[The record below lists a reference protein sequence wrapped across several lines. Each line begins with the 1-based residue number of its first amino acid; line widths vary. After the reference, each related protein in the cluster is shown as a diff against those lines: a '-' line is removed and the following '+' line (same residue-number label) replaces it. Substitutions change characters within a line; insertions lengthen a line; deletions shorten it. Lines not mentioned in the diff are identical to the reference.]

1 MHPVFFQM
9 GNIVG
14 YSYGLMIGLGA
25 LLAIF
30 VSEWRAKRRRL
41 NGELVF
47 SAAVWGL
54 FAGLLGAKLTFI
66 LSNIKYLSTDPGY
79 VLGTDGF
86 TVYGGVVL
94 GILVGGLI
102 VRQKK
107 VDMPV
112 YLDLV
117 IPQIALAQGF
127 GRIGCFLA
135 GCCYGKPTDSA
146 LGVIFPPEAIAPA
159 GIKLLPTQLFSAAGD
174 FLIFIILI
182 LLSNFATDY
191 LRVKKGNRSAEVS
204 STAEG
209 IELSATTEGAEL
221 SDLADGKL
229 LDKDLVATKPGFFQ
243 PFSMSGMY
251 LVLYGIGR
259 FAIEFLRADPRRT
272 ALGLTSNQYVS
283 MAFLAVGL
291 FLIFFAQKRAKKQ
304 GTGEVEEIDRL

>member
-9 GNIVG
+9 GGIVG
-14 YSYGLMIGLGA
+14 YSYGLMIGIGA

-30 VSEWRAKRRRL
+30 VSEWRAKRRGL
-41 NGELVF
+41 DGELVF

-54 FAGLLGAKLTFI
+54 LAGLLGAKLTFI
-66 LSNIKYLSTDPGY
+66 ISNIKLLFTNPSY

-94 GILVGGLI
+94 GIIVGGLI
-102 VRQKK
+102 VKRKK
-107 VDMPV
+107 VDVPV

-135 GCCYGKPTDSA
+135 GCCYGKPTDSHF
-146 LGVIFPPEAIAPA
+146 GVVFPVEAIAPS
-159 GIKLLPTQLFSAAGD
+159 GIPLIPTQLISAAGD
-174 FLIFIILI
+174 LLIFAILL

-191 LRVKKGNRSAEVS
+191 LKVRKGE
-204 STAEG
+204 E
-209 IELSATTEGAEL
+209 E
-221 SDLADGKL
+221 L
-229 LDKDLVATKPGFFQ
+229 LDKDAVTKKLRFFQ
-243 PFSMSGMY
+243 PLSMSGMY
-251 LVLYGIGR
+251 LILYGIGR

-283 MAFLAVGL
+283 IVFVIAGLA
-291 FLIFFAQKRAKKQ
+291 LIFYGYKRAQK
-304 GTGEVEEIDRL
+304 GPCH

>member
-9 GNIVG
+9 GGIVG
-14 YSYGLMIGLGA
+14 YSYGLMIGIGA

-30 VSEWRAKRRRL
+30 VSEWRAKRRGL
-41 NGELVF
+41 DGELVF

-54 FAGLLGAKLTFI
+54 LAGLLGAKLTFI
-66 LSNIKYLSTDPGY
+66 ISNIKLLFTNPSY

-94 GILVGGLI
+94 GIIVGGLI
-102 VRQKK
+102 VKRKK
-107 VDMPV
+107 VDVPV

-135 GCCYGKPTDSA
+135 GCCYGKPTDRHF
-146 LGVIFPPEAIAPA
+146 GVVFPVEAIAPS
-159 GIKLLPTQLFSAAGD
+159 GIPLIPTQLISAAGD
-174 FLIFIILI
+174 FLIFAILL

-191 LRVKKGNRSAEVS
+191 LKVRKGE
-204 STAEG
+204 E
-209 IELSATTEGAEL
+209 E
-221 SDLADGKL
+221 L
-229 LDKDLVATKPGFFQ
+229 LDKDAVTKKLRFFQ
-243 PFSMSGMY
+243 PLSMSGMY
-251 LVLYGIGR
+251 LILYGIGR

-283 MAFLAVGL
+283 IVFVIAGLA
-291 FLIFFAQKRAKKQ
+291 LIFYGYKRAQK
-304 GTGEVEEIDRL
+304 GPCH

>member
-14 YSYGLMIGLGA
+14 YSYGLMIGIGA

-30 VSEWRAKRRRL
+30 VSEWRAKRRGL
-41 NGELVF
+41 DGELVF

-54 FAGLLGAKLTFI
+54 LAGLLGAKLTFI
-66 LSNIKYLSTDPGY
+66 ISNIKLLFTNPSY
-79 VLGTDGF
+79 VLGTNGF

-94 GILVGGLI
+94 GIIVGGLI
-102 VRQKK
+102 VKRKK
-107 VDMPV
+107 VDVPV

-135 GCCYGKPTDSA
+135 GCCYGKPTDSHF
-146 LGVIFPPEAIAPA
+146 GVVFPVEAIAPS
-159 GIKLLPTQLFSAAGD
+159 GIPLIPTQLISAAGD
-174 FLIFIILI
+174 FLIFAILL

-191 LRVKKGNRSAEVS
+191 LKVRKGE
-204 STAEG
+204 E
-209 IELSATTEGAEL
+209 E
-221 SDLADGKL
+221 L
-229 LDKDLVATKPGFFQ
+229 LDKDAVTKKLRFFQ
-243 PFSMSGMY
+243 PLSISGMY
-251 LVLYGIGR
+251 LILYGIGR

-283 MAFLAVGL
+283 IVFVIAGLA
-291 FLIFFAQKRAKKQ
+291 LIFYGYKRAQK
-304 GTGEVEEIDRL
+304 GPCH

>member
-30 VSEWRAKRRRL
+30 VSEWRAKRRGL
-41 NGELVF
+41 DGELVF

-102 VRQKK
+102 VRRKK
-107 VDMPV
+107 VDVPL

-135 GCCYGKPTDSA
+135 GCCYGKPTHSH

-159 GIKLLPTQLFSAAGD
+159 GVKLLPTQLFSAAGD

-191 LRVKKGNRSAEVS
+191 LRVKKGE
-204 STAEG
+204 
-209 IELSATTEGAEL
+209 
-221 SDLADGKL
+221 DLIAGK
-229 LDKDLVATKPGFFQ
+229 PSFFQ
-243 PFSMSGMY
+243 PLSMSGMY

-259 FAIEFLRADPRRT
+259 FVIEFLRADPRRT

-283 MAFLAVGL
+283 IVFLAVGL
-291 FLIFFAQKRAKKQ
+291 FLIFYARKRIKS
-304 GTGEVEEIDRL
+304 E

>member
-14 YSYGLMIGLGA
+14 YSYGLMIGIGA

-30 VSEWRAKRRRL
+30 VSEWRAKRRGL
-41 NGELVF
+41 DGELVF

-54 FAGLLGAKLTFI
+54 LAGLLGAKLTFI
-66 LSNIKYLSTDPGY
+66 ISNIKLLFTNPSY

-94 GILVGGLI
+94 GIIVGGLI
-102 VRQKK
+102 VKRKK
-107 VDMPV
+107 VDVPV

-135 GCCYGKPTDSA
+135 GCCYGKPTDSHF
-146 LGVIFPPEAIAPA
+146 GVVFPVEAIAPS
-159 GIKLLPTQLFSAAGD
+159 GIPLIPTQLISAAGD
-174 FLIFIILI
+174 FLIFAI
-182 LLSNFATDY
+182 LLLLSYFATDY
-191 LRVKKGNRSAEVS
+191 LKVRKGE
-204 STAEG
+204 E
-209 IELSATTEGAEL
+209 E
-221 SDLADGKL
+221 L
-229 LDKDLVATKPGFFQ
+229 LDKDAVTKKLRLFQ
-243 PFSMSGMY
+243 PLSMSGMY
-251 LVLYGIGR
+251 LILYGIGR

-283 MAFLAVGL
+283 IVFVIAGLA
-291 FLIFFAQKRAKKQ
+291 LIFYGYKRAQK
-304 GTGEVEEIDRL
+304 GPCH

>member
-9 GNIVG
+9 GGIVG
-14 YSYGLMIGLGA
+14 YSYGLMIGIGA

-30 VSEWRAKRRRL
+30 VSEWRAKRRGL
-41 NGELVF
+41 DGELVF

-54 FAGLLGAKLTFI
+54 LAGLLGAKLTFI
-66 LSNIKYLSTDPGY
+66 ISNIKLLFTNPSY

-94 GILVGGLI
+94 GIIVGGLI
-102 VRQKK
+102 VKRKK
-107 VDMPV
+107 VDVPV

-135 GCCYGKPTDSA
+135 GCCYGKPTDSHF
-146 LGVIFPPEAIAPA
+146 GVVFPVEAIAPS
-159 GIKLLPTQLFSAAGD
+159 GIPLIPTQLISAAGD
-174 FLIFIILI
+174 LLIFAILL

-191 LRVKKGNRSAEVS
+191 LKVRKGEEELLYKDAVTKKLR
-204 STAEG
+204 
-209 IELSATTEGAEL
+209 
-221 SDLADGKL
+221 
-229 LDKDLVATKPGFFQ
+229 FFQ
-243 PFSMSGMY
+243 PLSMSGMY
-251 LVLYGIGR
+251 LILYGIGR

-283 MAFLAVGL
+283 IVFVIAGLA
-291 FLIFFAQKRAKKQ
+291 LIFYGYKRAQK
-304 GTGEVEEIDRL
+304 GPCH

>member
-1 MHPVFFQM
+1 MHPIFFQM

-30 VSEWRAKRRRL
+30 VSEWRAKRRGL
-41 NGELVF
+41 DGELVF

-66 LSNIKYLSTDPGY
+66 VSNIKYLSTDPGY

-102 VRQKK
+102 VRRKK
-107 VDMPV
+107 VDVPL

-135 GCCYGKPTDSA
+135 GCCYGKPTHSHF
-146 LGVIFPPEAIAPA
+146 GVIFPPEAIAPS
-159 GIKLLPTQLFSAAGD
+159 GVPLIPTQLISAIGD
-174 FLIFIILI
+174 FLIFIILL
-182 LLSNFATDY
+182 LLSNYATDY
-191 LRVKKGNRSAEVS
+191 LKVKKG
-204 STAEG
+204 EG
-209 IELSATTEGAEL
+209 
-221 SDLADGKL
+221 
-229 LDKDLVATKPGFFQ
+229 PGTDRKSFFQ
-243 PFSMSGMY
+243 PPSISGMY
-251 LVLYGIGR
+251 LILYGIGR

-283 MAFLAVGL
+283 ILFLAAGIA
-291 FLIFFAQKRAKKQ
+291 LIVYGAKRAK
-304 GTGEVEEIDRL
+304 RLVSE

>member
-1 MHPVFFQM
+1 MHPIFFQM

-30 VSEWRAKRRRL
+30 VSEWRAKRRGL
-41 NGELVF
+41 DGELVF

-66 LSNIKYLSTDPGY
+66 VSNIKYLSTDPGY

-102 VRQKK
+102 VRRKK
-107 VDMPV
+107 VDVPL

-135 GCCYGKPTDSA
+135 GCCYGKPTHSHF
-146 LGVIFPPEAIAPA
+146 GVIFPPEAIAPS
-159 GIKLLPTQLFSAAGD
+159 GVPLIPTQLISAIGD
-174 FLIFIILI
+174 FLIFIILL
-182 LLSNFATDY
+182 LLSNYATDY
-191 LRVKKGNRSAEVS
+191 LKVKKG
-204 STAEG
+204 EG
-209 IELSATTEGAEL
+209 
-221 SDLADGKL
+221 
-229 LDKDLVATKPGFFQ
+229 PGTDRKSFFQ
-243 PFSMSGMY
+243 PPSISGMY
-251 LVLYGIGR
+251 LILYGIGR

-283 MAFLAVGL
+283 ILFLAAGIA
-291 FLIFFAQKRAKKQ
+291 LIVYGAKRAKRQ
-304 GTGEVEEIDRL
+304 ASESTASE

>member
-30 VSEWRAKRRRL
+30 VSEWRAKRRGL
-41 NGELVF
+41 DGELVF

-66 LSNIKYLSTDPGY
+66 ISNIKYLFTDPGY

-102 VRQKK
+102 VRRKK
-107 VDMPV
+107 VDVPL

-135 GCCYGKPTDSA
+135 GCCYGKPTHSHI
-146 LGVIFPPEAIAPA
+146 GVIFPPEAIAPS
-159 GIKLLPTQLFSAAGD
+159 GIPLIPTQLISAIGD
-174 FLIFIILI
+174 FLIFIILL
-182 LLSNFATDY
+182 LLSNYATDY
-191 LRVKKGNRSAEVS
+191 LKVKKG
-204 STAEG
+204 EG
-209 IELSATTEGAEL
+209 
-221 SDLADGKL
+221 
-229 LDKDLVATKPGFFQ
+229 PGIDRKSFFQ
-243 PFSMSGMY
+243 PPSISGMY
-251 LVLYGIGR
+251 LILYGIGR
-259 FAIEFLRADPRRT
+259 FAVEFLRADPRRT

-283 MAFLAVGL
+283 ILFLAAGIA
-291 FLIFFAQKRAKKQ
+291 LIVYGAKRAKRQASESKAS
-304 GTGEVEEIDRL
+304 E

>member
-14 YSYGLMIGLGA
+14 YSYGLMIGIGA

-30 VSEWRAKRRRL
+30 VSEWRAKRRGL
-41 NGELVF
+41 DGELVF

-54 FAGLLGAKLTFI
+54 LAGLLGAKLTFI
-66 LSNIKYLSTDPGY
+66 ISNIKLLFTNPSY
-79 VLGTDGF
+79 VLGTNGF

-94 GILVGGLI
+94 GIIVGGLI
-102 VRQKK
+102 VKRKK
-107 VDMPV
+107 VDVPV

-135 GCCYGKPTDSA
+135 GCCYGKPTDSHF
-146 LGVIFPPEAIAPA
+146 GVVFPVEAIAPS
-159 GIKLLPTQLFSAAGD
+159 GIPLIPTQLISAAGD
-174 FLIFIILI
+174 FLIFAILL

-191 LRVKKGNRSAEVS
+191 LKVRKGEEELLYKDAVTKKLR
-204 STAEG
+204 
-209 IELSATTEGAEL
+209 
-221 SDLADGKL
+221 
-229 LDKDLVATKPGFFQ
+229 FFQ
-243 PFSMSGMY
+243 PLSMSGMY
-251 LVLYGIGR
+251 LILYGIGR

-283 MAFLAVGL
+283 IVFVIAGLA
-291 FLIFFAQKRAKKQ
+291 LIFYGYKRAQK
-304 GTGEVEEIDRL
+304 GPCH

>member
-30 VSEWRAKRRRL
+30 VSEWRAKRRGL
-41 NGELVF
+41 DGELVF

-66 LSNIKYLSTDPGY
+66 ASNIKYLFSDPGY

-102 VRQKK
+102 VRRKK
-107 VDMPV
+107 VDVPL

-135 GCCYGKPTDSA
+135 GCCYGKPTHSHF
-146 LGVIFPPEAIAPA
+146 GVIFPPEAIAPS
-159 GIKLLPTQLFSAAGD
+159 GISLIPTQLISAIGD
-174 FLIFIILI
+174 FFIFIILL
-182 LLSNFATDY
+182 LLSNYATDY
-191 LRVKKGNRSAEVS
+191 LKVKKG
-204 STAEG
+204 EG
-209 IELSATTEGAEL
+209 
-221 SDLADGKL
+221 LADL
-229 LDKDLVATKPGFFQ
+229 PGTERTAKKSFFQ
-243 PFSMSGMY
+243 PPSMSGMY
-251 LVLYGIGR
+251 LILYGIGR
-259 FAIEFLRADPRRT
+259 FAVEFLRADPRRT

-283 MAFLAVGL
+283 IL
-291 FLIFFAQKRAKKQ
+291 FLMAGIALIVYGAKRAK
-304 GTGEVEEIDRL
+304 RLASEKPSSE

>member
-1 MHPVFFQM
+1 MHPIFFQM

-30 VSEWRAKRRRL
+30 VSEWRAKRRGL
-41 NGELVF
+41 DGELVF

-66 LSNIKYLSTDPGY
+66 ISNIKYLFTDPGY

-102 VRQKK
+102 VRRKK
-107 VDMPV
+107 VDVPLC
-112 YLDLV
+112 LDLV

-135 GCCYGKPTDSA
+135 GCCYGKPTHSHF
-146 LGVIFPPEAIAPA
+146 GVIFPPEAIAPS
-159 GIKLLPTQLFSAAGD
+159 GVPLIPTQLISAIGD
-174 FLIFIILI
+174 FLIFIILL
-182 LLSNFATDY
+182 LLSNYATDY
-191 LRVKKGNRSAEVS
+191 LKVKKG
-204 STAEG
+204 EG
-209 IELSATTEGAEL
+209 
-221 SDLADGKL
+221 
-229 LDKDLVATKPGFFQ
+229 PGTDRKSFFQ
-243 PFSMSGMY
+243 PPSISGMY
-251 LVLYGIGR
+251 LILYGIGR

-283 MAFLAVGL
+283 ILFLAAGIA
-291 FLIFFAQKRAKKQ
+291 LIVYGAKRAK
-304 GTGEVEEIDRL
+304 RLVSE